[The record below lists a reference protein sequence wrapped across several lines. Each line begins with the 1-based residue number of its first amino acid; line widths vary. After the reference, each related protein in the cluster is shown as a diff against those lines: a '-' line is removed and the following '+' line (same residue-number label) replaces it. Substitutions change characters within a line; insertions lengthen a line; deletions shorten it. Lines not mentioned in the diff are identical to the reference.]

1 MFEEIFLLLPKA
13 SGISYSSLNM
23 LTVET
28 VIQNKVH
35 KSLQVILPLGT
46 FDMEKSKSFPEYTAA
61 YFGEFDFQER
71 LNSYNFNMPTQKGS
85 GFATST
91 NPEL

>member
-28 VIQNKVH
+28 VIQNK
-35 KSLQVILPLGT
+35 LGT